1 MKETKRVVLLA
12 LGVLL
17 ALSQGGC
24 LVNRTV
30 STSNVLDLPNTI
42 TARGFRYV
50 KKGIVGRH
58 ELHGILPAK
67 LDRTRLLAGLDVADE
82 AYRRLWEAAGGLKDN
97 QALVNLVVEVSFV
110 QKGGELFMAL
120 GFYADKIEFDG
131 APAKAG
137 ASERREAVLAT
148 IRAELAHA
156 LARHSASE
164 G

>member
-1 MKETKRVVLLA
+1 MRGTKRTVLLA

-67 LDRTRLLAGLDVADE
+67 LDRTQLLVALDVADE
-82 AYRRLWEAAGGLKDN
+82 AYRRLWEAAGGLRDN

-120 GFYADKIEFDG
+120 GFYADKIEFEAG
-131 APAKAG
+131 APAKAHAPG
-137 ASERREAVLAT
+137 RREAVLAT
-148 IRAELAHA
+148 IRAEIARA
-156 LARHSASE
+156 LSRRAV
-164 G
+164 